1 MKTLRETTAL
11 LHRTVSP
18 SESLPAEDLRRV
30 LRWLSDVAGDLEKIH
45 REGRDHGALGPDVVR
60 VRGDRARLDRPGRI
74 PAPIEFR
81 DPETERLRHKAS
93 VPDPRLEARQD
104 VYGLGA
110 LLYFALENGA
120 PPCGSMS
127 GLTRPA
133 PEALGWIVGRA
144 LAEGNGRYPTAAAM
158 REDLDRL
165 RRELKGN
172 DALLPTPESLPS
184 FEGGELPT
192 PRRLTPYVKAAKRER
207 RGTLALVIV
216 AAIALGVFT
225 LVWRSAGTESPARA
239 EETAVAKAE
248 TPALPALLADW
259 RDRLA
264 DRLAATGETFD
275 PLEIPVLVVSDVP
288 LPRDLGWSRYPSR
301 RLAEEVRAAFDRGAS
316 PAEIRELLER
326 RAGDAT
332 VPAALRVTRG
342 AANGEWQVILDYRGL
357 RFEGVAASGE

>member
-120 PPCGSMS
+120 PPCVPCPASRVP
-127 GLTRPA
+127 RPR
-133 PEALGWIVGRA
+133 P
-144 LAEGNGRYPTAAAM
+144 
-158 REDLDRL
+158 
-165 RRELKGN
+165 
-172 DALLPTPESLPS
+172 
-184 FEGGELPT
+184 
-192 PRRLTPYVKAAKRER
+192 
-207 RGTLALVIV
+207 
-216 AAIALGVFT
+216 
-225 LVWRSAGTESPARA
+225 SAGS
-239 EETAVAKAE
+239 
-248 TPALPALLADW
+248 W
-259 RDRLA
+259 
-264 DRLAATGETFD
+264 AA
-275 PLEIPVLVVSDVP
+275 
-288 LPRDLGWSRYPSR
+288 PSR
-301 RLAEEVRAAFDRGAS
+301 RETAAIPPPPPCGRISTGSGAS
-316 PAEIRELLER
+316 
-326 RAGDAT
+326 
-332 VPAALRVTRG
+332 
-342 AANGEWQVILDYRGL
+342 
-357 RFEGVAASGE
+357 